1 MKNTPLILSIIAL
14 AAAVA
19 LAIAMFAGNSTK
31 KGDDAAGT
39 ETVAQKGAIVWF
51 NMDTILREYDM
62 ANDLKSVVETK
73 VQSINQ
79 EVNKRGSRLEKD
91 IAAFQEKIDKGL
103 LVRSVAEAQGQKL
116 QQRQQEFQQYA
127 AKKQQEI
134 AEEQQVMMN
143 QIADAIKTFIDEYN
157 EEKEYAMIIA
167 TQGDILPAPVVT
179 ADPDLDITADLL
191 AGLNAAYVKEK
202 AKGSK

>member
-1 MKNTPLILSIIAL
+1 MKNTSTLISIVAL
-14 AAAVA
+14 AAAICAVV
-19 LAIAMFAGNSTK
+19 LAIVGTPSK
-31 KGDDAAGT
+31 KGKEASGDEAEAR
-39 ETVAQKGAIVWF
+39 KGAIVWF
-51 NMDTILREYDM
+51 NMDTILQEYDM
-62 ANDLKSVVETK
+62 ANDLKSVVENK

-79 EVNKRGSRLEKD
+79 EVNKKGSRLEKD

-103 LVRSVAEAQGQKL
+103 LTRSVAEVQGQKL

-143 QIADAIKTFIDEYN
+143 QIADAIKTFIDAYN
-157 EEKEYAMIIA
+157 MEKEYAMIIA

-179 ADPDLDITADLL
+179 ADPELDITQELL
-191 AGLNAAYVKEK
+191 DGLNAAYVKEK
-202 AKGSK
+202 AKGGK

>member
-1 MKNTPLILSIIAL
+1 MKNTSTILSIA
-14 AAAVA
+14 A
-19 LAIAMFAGNSTK
+19 LAIAVCAVVLALVCKPSK
-31 KGDDAAGT
+31 KGA
-39 ETVAQKGAIVWF
+39 EPSEIESVAQKGAIVWF
-51 NMDTILREYDM
+51 NMDTILQEYDM

-103 LVRSVAEAQGQKL
+103 MTRSTAEVQSQKL

-143 QIADAIKTFIDEYN
+143 QIANAIKEFIDVYN
-157 EEKEYAMIIA
+157 AEKEFAMIIA

-179 ADPDLDITADLL
+179 ADPDLDVTQDILD
-191 AGLNAAYVKEK
+191 GLNAAYVKEK
-202 AKGSK
+202 AKGNK